1 MLVRRRFLI
10 PAKHNFIEIKWY
22 NNSVFLDIRYNF
34 HPLGYTSLKT
44 VNSQLSNFHL
54 QKRNEFNN
62 WHWNL
67 NNEDLFFKLWRLF
80 VTHLYFFMLLKMPLN
95 VTKMCYSLNL
105 I

>member
-10 PAKHNFIEIKWY
+10 PAKHNSIEIKWY

-67 NNEDLFFKLWRLF
+67 DNENLFLNYDVFLWRIYIFL
-80 VTHLYFFMLLKMPLN
+80 
-95 VTKMCYSLNL
+95 CY
-105 I
+105 